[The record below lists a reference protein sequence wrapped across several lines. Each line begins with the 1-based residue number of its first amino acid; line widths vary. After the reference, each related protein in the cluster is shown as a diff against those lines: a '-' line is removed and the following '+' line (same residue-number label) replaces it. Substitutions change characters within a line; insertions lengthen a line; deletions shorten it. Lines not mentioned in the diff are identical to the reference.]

1 MNYAVSNF
9 WLYDIN
15 SRPYII
21 DLESINGTY
30 LNNQRVEPRRFYELK
45 EKVSMFLTWKSEVNT
60 KHSLHSCDF
69 DAIELL
75 NFSMRTCSHNS
86 KGGWGGGGGDDNSNF
101 LISENNINLQIAG
114 MLPRKSWVAFFVSQ
128 AGVGEISWQPAL
140 RDILEI
146 EENKF

>member
-45 EKVSMFLTWKSEVNT
+45 EKDVLKFGFSTREYVILTEKSQD
-60 KHSLHSCDF
+60 S
-69 DAIELL
+69 
-75 NFSMRTCSHNS
+75 
-86 KGGWGGGGGDDNSNF
+86 DDDEPEPGN
-101 LISENNINLQIAG
+101 
-114 MLPRKSWVAFFVSQ
+114 
-128 AGVGEISWQPAL
+128 
-140 RDILEI
+140 
-146 EENKF
+146 EEG

>member
-60 KHSLHSCDF
+60 KHSHHSCDF

-75 NFSMRTCSHNS
+75 NFSTRTCSHNS
-86 KGGWGGGGGDDNSNF
+86 KGGWGGDDNSNF

-114 MLPRKSWVAFFVSQ
+114 M
-128 AGVGEISWQPAL
+128 
-140 RDILEI
+140 
-146 EENKF
+146 

>member
-45 EKVSMFLTWKSEVNT
+45 EKVSMFLTWKSEVNP

-75 NFSMRTCSHNS
+75 NFSTRTCSHNS
-86 KGGWGGGGGDDNSNF
+86 KGGGGGGGDDNSNF

-114 MLPRKSWVAFFVSQ
+114 M
-128 AGVGEISWQPAL
+128 
-140 RDILEI
+140 
-146 EENKF
+146 

>member
-1 MNYAVSNF
+1 MLLSF
-9 WLYDIN
+9 WISLC
-15 SRPYII
+15 
-21 DLESINGTY
+21 
-30 LNNQRVEPRRFYELK
+30 VHA
-45 EKVSMFLTWKSEVNT
+45 LTTLRGV
-60 KHSLHSCDF
+60 
-69 DAIELL
+69 
-75 NFSMRTCSHNS
+75 
-86 KGGWGGGGGDDNSNF
+86 GGGGVGGDDNSNF

>member
-1 MNYAVSNF
+1 MLLSF
-9 WLYDIN
+9 WISL
-15 SRPYII
+15 
-21 DLESINGTY
+21 
-30 LNNQRVEPRRFYELK
+30 RVHA
-45 EKVSMFLTWKSEVNT
+45 LTTLRGV
-60 KHSLHSCDF
+60 
-69 DAIELL
+69 
-75 NFSMRTCSHNS
+75 
-86 KGGWGGGGGDDNSNF
+86 GGGGDDNSNF